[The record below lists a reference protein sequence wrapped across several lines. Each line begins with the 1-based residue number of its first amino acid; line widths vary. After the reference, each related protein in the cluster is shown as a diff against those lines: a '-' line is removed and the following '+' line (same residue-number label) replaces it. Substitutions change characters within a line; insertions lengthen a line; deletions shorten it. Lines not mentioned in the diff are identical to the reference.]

1 MKGTEMTQFKG
12 KPRNEICIKWDA
24 KWTQL
29 FLVLK
34 DELRSG
40 HEAISIIHDLGDLL
54 QEVDEYAD
62 LVKAEVA
69 PIIAMAEDVANK
81 AQSLDEQNKR
91 LNKENAVLMQIIDKQ
106 TPMIYRYRIGWS
118 TYSSKPINTYTDGNV
133 RITVEQFS
141 DHSGYLAQVHIQDN
155 DYRAHDGDF
164 LPNAVFTQEYIDYP
178 VPPRVMID
186 YSLRLI

>member
-1 MKGTEMTQFKG
+1 MTQFKG
-12 KPRNEICIKWDA
+12 KPRNEISIKWDA
-24 KWTQL
+24 KLTQL

-141 DHSGYLAQVHIQDN
+141 DHSGYLAHLHIQDN
-155 DYRAHDGDF
+155 DYRAETGDF

-178 VPPRVMID
+178 VPPRVMMD

>member
-1 MKGTEMTQFKG
+1 MKGNEMTQFKG

-24 KWTQL
+24 KLTQL

-40 HEAISIIHDLGDLL
+40 HEAIAMIHDLGDLL
-54 QEVDEYAD
+54 EDVDTYAD
-62 LVKAEVA
+62 AVKAEVA
-69 PIIAMAEDVANK
+69 PTIAMAEDVANK
-81 AQSLDEQNKR
+81 AQWLKNEYDK
-91 LNKENAVLMQIIDKQ
+91 LKKENAELVQIIEKQ

-141 DHSGYLAQVHIQDN
+141 DHSGYLAHLHIQDN

-178 VPPRVMID
+178 VPPRVMMD

>member
-1 MKGTEMTQFKG
+1 MTQFKG
-12 KPRNEICIKWDA
+12 KPRNEISIKWDA
-24 KWTQL
+24 KLTQL

-34 DELRSG
+34 DELQTG
-40 HEAISIIHDLGDLL
+40 HKAIPIIHELGDLL
-54 QEVDEYAD
+54 EEVDTYAD

-69 PIIAMAEDVANK
+69 PILAMAEDIANK
-81 AQSLDEQNKR
+81 AQLLDEQNNR
-91 LNKENAVLMQIIDKQ
+91 LNKENAGLMQIIEKQ

-141 DHSGYLAQVHIQDN
+141 DHSGYLAHLHIQDN
-155 DYRAHDGDF
+155 DYRAETGDF

-178 VPPRVMID
+178 VPPRVMMD